1 MTSFSANAISAKA
14 KAMYGKFLK
23 AEHYERMITFRTLP
37 DLVSY
42 LKKHPNYANVLKD
55 VNEMSVHR
63 GQLEALIKKNA
74 FDNILRLIKLA
85 PPDEAEFYRL
95 NIVVQENEVIL
106 AVIRT
111 MISKETDEIKGKVP
125 YFFDVHTPV
134 DMKELLKS
142 ETFDDLLQAVRRTP
156 YYEILKPYATRDA
169 QNIRYLDI
177 EHALEAYYFD
187 EAFKRIDQFYSGSL
201 NKDLKSVFQTRIELG
216 NITKIYRLK
225 KFYRADP
232 ATIKSVLITKHSRFS
247 EKELDRLI
255 AIKDPDDILK
265 YLSTSDRSMYTND
278 KDYVFVEYY
287 AGKIRY
293 DLARKFM
300 YFSTDVP
307 KTYITFLTLS
317 DIEIDNLTNIIE
329 GIRYEVDE
337 QDIRQMLI
345 Y

>member
-1 MTSFSANAISAKA
+1 MSSFSANAISAKA

-23 AEHYERMITFRTLP
+23 AENYERMIKFRTLP

-42 LKKHPNYANVLKD
+42 LKKHPNYASVLRD

-74 FDNILRLIKLA
+74 FDHILRLIKLA
-85 PPDEAEFYRL
+85 PSDEAEFYRL

-106 AVIRT
+106 SVIRT
-111 MISKETDEIKGKVP
+111 MISKDTDEIKGKVP

-142 ETFDDLLQAVRRTP
+142 ETFDDLLEAVRRTP
-156 YYEILKPYATRDA
+156 YYEILKPYATRDP

-201 NKDLKSVFQTRIELG
+201 NKDLKSIFQTRIELG

-232 ATIKSVLITKHSRFS
+232 ATIKSVLITRHSRFS

-255 AIKDPDDILK
+255 QIKDPDDILK